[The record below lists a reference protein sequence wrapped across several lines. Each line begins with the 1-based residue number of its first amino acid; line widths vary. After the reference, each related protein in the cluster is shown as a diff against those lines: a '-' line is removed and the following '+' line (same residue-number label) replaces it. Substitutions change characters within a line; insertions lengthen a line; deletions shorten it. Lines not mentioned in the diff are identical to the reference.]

1 MTFNTRRFIALLA
14 LFNLLVFLV
23 ACSTS
28 WVQEASSI
36 IGALVPAVEGVLVIL
51 SGLGAVGLSPSVI
64 TAVQAWG
71 TRAQNDLENVVTP
84 LINQY
89 NTAEAAAQP
98 GILTQIETAL
108 NTITANLKTILPTLK
123 VENSALQAK
132 ITAIVTEVSDEFEAL
147 LNLIPVVKGAITPAD
162 VMKALAAHPEAV
174 AKLKSAKQFSKDY
187 NAKAGAFGA
196 QYKNWIK

>member
-14 LFNLLVFLV
+14 LFNLLVFLA

-71 TRAQNDLENVVTP
+71 TQAQNDLENVVTP

-147 LNLIPVVKGAITPAD
+147 LNLIPVVKGAVTPAD

-187 NAKAGAFGA
+187 NAKAGAFGS

>member
-14 LFNLLVFLV
+14 LFNLLVFLA

-64 TAVQAWG
+64 TAVQTWG
-71 TRAQNDLENVVTP
+71 TQAQNDLENVVTP

-147 LNLIPVVKGAITPAD
+147 LNLIPVVKGAVTPAD

>member
-14 LFNLLVFLV
+14 LFNLLVFLA

-71 TRAQNDLENVVTP
+71 TQAQNDLENVVTP

-147 LNLIPVVKGAITPAD
+147 LNLIPVVKGAVTPAD
-162 VMKALAAHPEAV
+162 VIKALAAHPEAV

-187 NAKAGAFGA
+187 NAKAGAFGS